1 LTGRVARLGAPW
13 LAFGEVSM
21 GRTTIS
27 WTAVQ
32 SALGRWYEGFTFNPW
47 QGCTKVSAGCKNCYA
62 EQIDARFWGGTHWGQ
77 AALRGEQ
84 SEAYWSQPHDWN
96 RRALKLGVRLRVFCG
111 SVCDWLED
119 RPDLV
124 KPRARLLELIASTP
138 ALDWLLL
145 SKRPENILRLTPWR
159 AMAPANVWLGISA
172 ENQEQLE
179 LRLPLVQQLGAVVH
193 FVSAEPLL
201 GPLSSRAHRVDWL
214 IVGSERGPSARPP
227 NDVWLDGIVAEC
239 RQMGVPLFLKQWQL
253 PGARPGF
260 VEDMPAW
267 RGRQWLE
274 QPAAAGWQPRR
285 GSVHLCHARR
295 CEVPVPP
302 KLLMCGKH
310 WRMVPRPLQAAVW
323 KHYRTGQEADKSP
336 SPEYL
341 KAALAAINAVAQR
354 EAELAGAQLALPLG
368 GP

>member
-1 LTGRVARLGAPW
+1 
-13 LAFGEVSM
+13 M
-21 GRTTIS
+21 GRTSIS

-32 SALGRWYEGFTFNPW
+32 SAAGRWYEGFTFNPW

-124 KPRARLLELIASTP
+124 QPRARLLELIGSTP

-179 LRLPLVQQLGAVVH
+179 LRLPLLQQLGAVVH

-201 GPLSSRAHRVDWL
+201 GPLSIREHPVDWL
-214 IVGSERGPSARPP
+214 IVGSERGPGARPP

-239 RQMGVPLFLKQWQL
+239 RQMGVPLFIKQWQL
-253 PGARPGF
+253 PSPARPGF
-260 VEDMPAW
+260 VDDMPLW
-267 RGRQWLE
+267 GGRQWTE
-274 QPAAAGWQPRR
+274 QPAAAGWRPAATVYR
-285 GSVHLCHARR
+285 RR
-295 CEVPVPP
+295 CSARACERDVAP
-302 KLLMCGKH
+302 KLFMCGTH
-310 WRMVPRPLQAAVW
+310 WRMVPRRLQAAIW
-323 KHYRTGQEADKSP
+323 KHFRPGQEHDGKVTGKWL
-336 SPEYL
+336 E
-341 KAALAAINAVAQR
+341 AAQAAIEAVAQR
-354 EAELAGAQLALPLG
+354 EAKLAGAQLALPLG